1 MIIRQVQIR
10 RFRGIAEM
18 DWSIGSRFSC
28 LVGPGDSTKSTIL
41 AAIELALS
49 AAPYVA
55 FNDTDFY
62 MGVVEHPIEITVTV
76 GQLPQDLLRDN
87 KFGLETRGWNSESG
101 LHDEPHNGDEL
112 VLSVRLL
119 VDDSLEPKWT
129 VVNDRKPDGEPIG
142 ANDRSAMGLIRISA
156 DVEQHLSW
164 GRGSALLRLGNTQ
177 MNLRQV
183 IAEANRRAREIVA
196 GADLEALKDAAF
208 KAEQAAVTLGVKP
221 SGHYR
226 PGLET
231 RAIPGRAAALTIYD
245 GVIPVKQSGLGN
257 QRLIALAVQSL
268 AFPEGAIVLIDEVE
282 VGLEPHRICHLL
294 RKLKAATE
302 QPPGSGNT
310 AGQVILT
317 THSPIV
323 VVELPAENHHVVRSV
338 SGRTE
343 MRNVTTELQATL
355 RKAPEAL
362 LGRKVI
368 ICEGKTELG
377 ICRALEAYWTQ
388 EHGVPLSH
396 VGTVL
401 IEGRGSDNPR
411 TAIQLSSLGFIVAL
425 LADSDTALNP
435 DVETLQAAGVRVIQW
450 SGNVSTEERVALDLP
465 LDKLSQVLN
474 LAERWISEE
483 SVLDAVCHQFGKN
496 RKTIGNNIESWLSN
510 GIPEG
515 EVRAAIGRAAKEK
528 RWFKRID
535 IAEELGEI
543 IGQTLPGIQ
552 SSDLSQ
558 KLKQVAAWA
567 YEQ

>member
-18 DWSIGSRFSC
+18 DWDIGSRFSC

-49 AAPYVA
+49 AGPYVT

-87 KFGLETRGWNSESG
+87 KFGLEVRGWNSELG
-101 LHDEPHNGDEL
+101 LHDEPQDGDEP

-119 VDDSLEPKWT
+119 VDDSLDPKWT
-129 VVNDRKPDGEPIG
+129 VVNDRKPDGGSIG
-142 ANDRSAMGLIRISA
+142 PNDRSAMGMIRISA

-177 MNLRQV
+177 PNLRQV
-183 IAEANRRAREIVA
+183 IAEANRRAREIVV
-196 GADLEALKDAAF
+196 GADLEALKDAVV
-208 KAEQAAVTLGVKP
+208 KTEQAAVDLGVKP
-221 SGHYR
+221 FGHYT

-245 GVIPVKQSGLGN
+245 GVIPVKQSGLGS
-257 QRLIALAVQSL
+257 QRLIAMAAQSL

-294 RKLKAATE
+294 RTLMAATE

-310 AGQVILT
+310 VGQVILT

-323 VVELPAENHHVVRSV
+323 VVELPAENHHVVRSI
-338 SGRTE
+338 SGKTE
-343 MRNVTTELQATL
+343 VRNVTTELQATL

-377 ICRALEAYWTQ
+377 ICRALEPYWIQ
-388 EHGVPLSH
+388 EHGVPLAH

-401 IEGRGSDNPR
+401 VEGRGSDNPK
-411 TAIQLSSLGFIVAL
+411 TAIQLASLGYIVAL
-425 LADSDTALNP
+425 LADSDTALSP
-435 DVETLQAAGVRVIQW
+435 DVEALQAAGVKVIQW
-450 SGNVSTEERVALDLP
+450 SGTVSTEERVALDLP
-465 LDKLSQVLN
+465 LVKLSQVLN
-474 LAERWISEE
+474 LAIRWISED
-483 SVLDAVCHQFGKN
+483 SVLDSVCHQLGNN
-496 RKTIGNNIESWLSN
+496 RRTIGNNIESWLSN
-510 GIPEG
+510 GIPHG
-515 EVRAAIGRAAKEK
+515 SIRTAIGTAAKEK
-528 RWFKRID
+528 EWFKRID
-535 IAEELGEI
+535 VAEELGEI
-543 IGQTLPGIQ
+543 IARTLPTIQ
-552 SSDLSQ
+552 ASDLSQ
-558 KLKQVAAWA
+558 KLTQLAGWA